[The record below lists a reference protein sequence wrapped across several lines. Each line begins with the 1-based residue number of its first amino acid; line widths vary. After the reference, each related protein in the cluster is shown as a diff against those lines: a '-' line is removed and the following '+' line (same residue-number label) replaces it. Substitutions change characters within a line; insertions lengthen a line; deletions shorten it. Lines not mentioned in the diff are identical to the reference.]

1 MTPRVDIFF
10 KIFCAKKF
18 SITQRSFWGHFQK
31 TYISTSVLPNFGQR
45 LPKIQSRDINF
56 CQFYDPPKPGVDRA
70 EYEFSGSKIA
80 KNRLKTQKTPK
91 SDSRFPKSRGK
102 RCPINFC
109 HFYDPPKTGVD
120 RADDDFSGSK
130 IARKCL
136 KTPKNATMRFK
147 VPQKSG
153 KTMSNQFLSLLRPH
167 PNGR

>member
-70 EYEFSGSKIA
+70 EYDFSGSKIA
-80 KNRLKTQKTPK
+80 KNCLKTPK
-91 SDSRFPKSRGK
+91 IDSMCLQNGRKL
-102 RCPINFC
+102 CPINFC
-109 HFYDPPKTGVD
+109 DISEPPNWGKRLNLTSL
-120 RADDDFSGSK
+120 RSK
-130 IARKCL
+130 L
-136 KTPKNATMRFK
+136 PKITQKGQNEALH
-147 VPQKSG
+147 PQKW
-153 KTMSNQFLSLLRPH
+153 NLINFCH
-167 PNGR
+167 

>member
-70 EYEFSGSKIA
+70 DDDFFGSKIA
-80 KNRLKTQKTPK
+80 KNRLKTPKKRQNQIQGSPKVGENDVQSIFVTFMTPPNPG
-91 SDSRFPKSRGK
+91 SIGPMMTFPG
-102 RCPINFC
+102 
-109 HFYDPPKTGVD
+109 
-120 RADDDFSGSK
+120 
-130 IARKCL
+130 
-136 KTPKNATMRFK
+136 
-147 VPQKSG
+147 QKSPKMLENAKNETLVG
-153 KTMSNQFLSLLRPH
+153 SEVKENCYFIH
-167 PNGR
+167 I